1 MRHSYAEMLGIDM
14 RLLELERPDQPI
26 QMMIQMRGW
35 TAETRKLLAHEKE
48 ARSISK
54 HAERKAR

>member
-35 TAETRKLLAHEKE
+35 TAETRKLLAQEKE